1 MKCLIIFFFLLSSIL
16 LSKNYTLKWY
26 NFITVLDS
34 FEYKD
39 KSIYRL
45 VRADGSWEDN
55 EGLYGSLKCLGP
67 NKISTNNEVE
77 LNVYCTAYDNEGDTF
92 GLILYRSSDMSAGI
106 GTATYIKTS
115 GKYKKFEGK
124 NCTYAI
130 SYLADASKGFYK
142 HICK

>member
-1 MKCLIIFFFLLSSIL
+1 MKYLIISIFLFSNSL

-26 NFITVLDS
+26 NFITILDNIE
-34 FEYKD
+34 FED

-55 EGLYGSLKCLGP
+55 EGFYGSLKCVGP
-67 NKISTNNEVE
+67 NKISSDNKVE
-77 LNVYCTAYDNEGDTF
+77 LNVSCYAYDNEGDTF
-92 GLILYRSSDMSAGI
+92 GLMLFRSSDMSAGI
-106 GTATYIKTS
+106 GTATYIKTT

-124 NCTYAI
+124 KCTYAI
-130 SYLADASKGFYK
+130 SYLSDVTKGFYK

>member
-1 MKCLIIFFFLLSSIL
+1 MKYLAIFFFLFSSVIL
-16 LSKNYTLKWY
+16 PKEYTLKWY
-26 NFITVLDS
+26 NFITILDNIE
-34 FEYKD
+34 FND

-55 EGLYGSLKCLGP
+55 DGFYGSLKCVGP
-67 NKISTNNEVE
+67 NKISSDNKVE
-77 LNVYCTAYDNEGDTF
+77 LNVSCYAYDNEGDTF
-92 GLILYRSSDMSAGI
+92 GLILFRSSDYSAGT
-106 GTATYIKTS
+106 GTVTYMKTT

-142 HICK
+142 HIYK

>member
-1 MKCLIIFFFLLSSIL
+1 MKYLTILFFLLSSIL
-16 LSKNYTLKWY
+16 LSKDYTLKWY

-67 NKISTNNEVE
+67 NKISANNEVE
-77 LNVYCTAYDNEGDTF
+77 NALRSAEKGPNASIVSLNFLIRLNPQPSIELRIGD
-92 GLILYRSSDMSAGI
+92 G
-106 GTATYIKTS
+106 
-115 GKYKKFEGK
+115 
-124 NCTYAI
+124 
-130 SYLADASKGFYK
+130 
-142 HICK
+142 

>member
-1 MKCLIIFFFLLSSIL
+1 M
-16 LSKNYTLKWY
+16 
-26 NFITVLDS
+26 
-34 FEYKD
+34 
-39 KSIYRL
+39 
-45 VRADGSWEDN
+45 
-55 EGLYGSLKCLGP
+55 
-67 NKISTNNEVE
+67 NEVE
-77 LNVYCTAYDNEGDTF
+77 LNVYCDAYDNEGDTF

-130 SYLADASKGFYK
+130 SYLADVSKGFYK

>member
-1 MKCLIIFFFLLSSIL
+1 MIHQQFFLLVFIVLHFEHRTFSFC
-16 LSKNYTLKWY
+16 
-26 NFITVLDS
+26 FITYIVRVLFS
-34 FEYKD
+34 F
-39 KSIYRL
+39 S
-45 VRADGSWEDN
+45 N
-55 EGLYGSLKCLGP
+55 
-67 NKISTNNEVE
+67 
-77 LNVYCTAYDNEGDTF
+77 TAYDNEGDTF